1 MLTSPRSFD
10 APAPT
15 SGGIATEL
23 TPLIA
28 AGKAGNGPPPRLG
41 SVLASA
47 APPPELLSPS
57 YAAASPSS
65 SRFSPFRAAGLQ
77 RSSSA
82 GGSANGGGARSPGS
96 SVSPASSRGNLAS
109 LLRARGPYDSD
120 SDSDDGGD
128 GSEDDKAARPRR
140 DDASSTVATATPVA
154 EDAASPSSSS
164 SSDVS
169 DRSDTRS
176 SPSHGQRAYFASPAK
191 ILCSACMK
199 GDFFQAQS
207 AIEMAVAHAAA
218 AAQSLQLASPVAT
231 DEEEQEEE
239 ASLPVRTRK
248 RRAPAAHPASDSGS
262 RHDRLAASVFRL
274 LTTLEARHQMNALH
288 LAALYDHPPIV
299 EYLANVAAKYLPR
312 LSPSTQ
318 DFSPL
323 TTASIS
329 VEAFLDSRCGAAKHG
344 ATPLMLCSSVACAR
358 VLLDA
363 GAPLRATNSSGMT
376 ALHYAAST
384 GNAAFVSLLLTRG
397 ADVDQT
403 DSRGATALHWA
414 VFEGFQYT
422 AMLLVGYGA
431 SQKIRDSEQ
440 QTPLMIASALGD
452 SFLAKQLVLE
462 GAPVKARDKHGRTAL
477 DIARQGGHADTARAL
492 SAGVSDRLVT
502 WASRKGVTVAFFWTM
517 MLTCEALSLVFA
529 APAIATL
536 AARPTSHVTVA
547 SLALCA
553 VTCVLYTYVC
563 VKDPGYVPKSREP
576 AFMLLAEE
584 ESAVPCPTC
593 VTRKP
598 LRSKHCSACRR
609 CVGRFDHHC
618 PWINN
623 CVGRG
628 NHQSFLFF
636 LTSLSLF
643 CWCIGAASVLILA
656 GRAPL
661 LPPTHAADG
670 PLAFGPPLWA
680 SSSLVTTHST
690 LLLLR
695 GIHAALVVCAVV
707 FGGPTTAL
715 LVLQLRN
722 VRNNLTTNEVFNK
735 DKYPYLKTPRGEF
748 SNPFDRGGCRNFGDV
763 CCCATVDY
771 DALAVDLVFDDDD
784 CAGLRDDEEEMEVV
798 VDPQYE
804 RNDLHE
810 GEDDGV
816 ELLPRAAG

>member
-1 MLTSPRSFD
+1 
-10 APAPT
+10 
-15 SGGIATEL
+15 
-23 TPLIA
+23 
-28 AGKAGNGPPPRLG
+28 
-41 SVLASA
+41 
-47 APPPELLSPS
+47 
-57 YAAASPSS
+57 
-65 SRFSPFRAAGLQ
+65 
-77 RSSSA
+77 
-82 GGSANGGGARSPGS
+82 
-96 SVSPASSRGNLAS
+96 
-109 LLRARGPYDSD
+109 
-120 SDSDDGGD
+120 
-128 GSEDDKAARPRR
+128 
-140 DDASSTVATATPVA
+140 
-154 EDAASPSSSS
+154 
-164 SSDVS
+164 
-169 DRSDTRS
+169 
-176 SPSHGQRAYFASPAK
+176 
-191 ILCSACMK
+191 MK

-248 RRAPAAHPASDSGS
+248 RRAPATQPASEGATHS
-262 RHDRLAASVFRL
+262 DRLAASVFRL

-299 EYLANVAAKYLPR
+299 EYLVNVATKYLPR
-312 LSPSTQ
+312 LSSSAH
-318 DFSPL
+318 DYSHL
-323 TTASIS
+323 TTSSAS
-329 VEAFLDSRCGAAKHG
+329 VDAFLDSRCGAAKHG

-431 SQKIRDSEQ
+431 NQKIRDSEQ
-440 QTPLMIASALGD
+440 QTALMIASALGD

-462 GAPVKARDKHGRTAL
+462 GAPVKARDKHRRTAL
-477 DIARQGGHADTARAL
+477 DIARQGGHVDTARAL

-502 WASRKGVTVAFFWTM
+502 WAARKGATVVFFWSM
-517 MLTCEALSLVFA
+517 VLTCEALSLVFA
-529 APAIATL
+529 APAVASWT
-536 AARPTSHVTVA
+536 ARPTSHVTIA
-547 SLALCA
+547 SLALCMI
-553 VTCVLYTYVC
+553 TCVLYTYVC
-563 VKDPGYVPKSREP
+563 IKDPGYVPKSSEP
-576 AFMLLAEE
+576 AFVLLAEE

-609 CVGRFDHHC
+609 CVDRFDHHC

-636 LTSLSLF
+636 LVSLSLF
-643 CWCIGAASVLILA
+643 CWCVGAASVLVLI

-661 LPPTHAADG
+661 LPPPKAAEG
-670 PLAFGPPLWA
+670 ALAFGPPVWA
-680 SSSLVTTHST
+680 SSSLATTHST

-695 GIHAALVVCAVV
+695 GIHVALALCALV

-715 LVLQLRN
+715 LMLQLRN

-748 SNPFDRGGCRNFGDV
+748 SNPFDRGGCHNFGDI

-771 DALAVDLVFDDDD
+771 DAFAADLVYEDDDRASD
-784 CAGLRDDEEEMEVV
+784 HDDDGEDVMVV
-798 VDPQYE
+798 VDPQQQHEE
-804 RNDLHE
+804 RRGRGDL
-810 GEDDGV
+810 EDDDDDDL
-816 ELLPRAAG
+816 ELVTRAAG